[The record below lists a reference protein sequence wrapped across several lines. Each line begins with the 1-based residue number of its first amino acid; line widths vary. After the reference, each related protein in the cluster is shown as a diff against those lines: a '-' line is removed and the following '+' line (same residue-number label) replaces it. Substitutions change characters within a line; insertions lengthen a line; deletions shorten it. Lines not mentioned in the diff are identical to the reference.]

1 MKNKIFFLLTVCVC
15 GCMSMFGQT
24 GNIASTGCN
33 LLPVPQW
40 EEGYATITG
49 KTINYDAT
57 KDDNPNAQIYP
68 RSSFGRYVDQK
79 HGTVPVDSSGNYN
92 VKVKLYQTHQPC
104 FIEIPGY
111 YGLMYLSPGDIINV
125 SVDYA
130 GRWANGHQ
138 GNEGSVMFEGGL
150 DSELNNMLATNAG
163 HNVIWNTFG
172 NRKGFNKEYSDN
184 AAFVDAV
191 MAHRAEQ
198 YAHVDTLPFTDRM
211 KHLLKLNIDCNATEA
226 QLMATIYQIVKPD
239 TTYYSFIRDLGVD
252 NKMLRWASNYDGV
265 ISYCSHLFLNDD
277 NGRKVAQMDADILES
292 LLDRGKL
299 NSAETELVQEMLK
312 FNIDRLPEDV
322 LKDRRERFSRRIE
335 WLCDSLLINGSIKED
350 AVKLQAMFADDNIR
364 DARKISNGYLNFVSA
379 IEKIYGIPMQ
389 SYYAEL
395 YNDDFNRQTTDFF
408 AANSEAWNALYKKH
422 SADLTLISKR
432 HDMAENIKRFTDVT
446 GINDDEIRQNMI
458 ISTYSVILSNG
469 TLLPD
474 AVFEEDIKDY
484 SPVAVSFL
492 TEQNNVLKRVLA
504 KAVSNVSQMSPDD
517 DGDKIILNLV
527 EKHKGKMIFIDIWN
541 TWCGACLAAMA
552 NHEQEKGDY
561 TDKVAFVYLA
571 DETSPEAL
579 WNERIKAFTGDHYR
593 LPLDQHQSLMQRF
606 NFQGYPSYIIISS
619 NGDIVSTTNHIHSLS
634 ELDEWLK

>member
-1 MKNKIFFLLTVCVC
+1 
-15 GCMSMFGQT
+15 
-24 GNIASTGCN
+24 
-33 LLPVPQW
+33 
-40 EEGYATITG
+40 
-49 KTINYDAT
+49 
-57 KDDNPNAQIYP
+57 
-68 RSSFGRYVDQK
+68 
-79 HGTVPVDSSGNYN
+79 
-92 VKVKLYQTHQPC
+92 
-104 FIEIPGY
+104 
-111 YGLMYLSPGDIINV
+111 MYLSPGENV
-125 SVDYA
+125 NITVDYA

-138 GNEGSVMFEGGL
+138 GNDGTVLFTGGA
-150 DSELNNMLATNAG
+150 DSDINNMLATNTG
-163 HNVIWNTFG
+163 HNVIWNSFG
-172 NRKGFNKEYSDN
+172 KNGAYYKKYADN
-184 AAFVDAV
+184 SAFVDAV
-191 MAHRAEQ
+191 MAHRTSQ
-198 YAHVDTLPFTDRM
+198 YAHVDTLPYTDRI
-211 KHLLKLNIDCNATEA
+211 KQLLRLNIDCDAVEA

-239 TTYYSFIRDLGVD
+239 TAYYSFIRDLGVD
-252 NKMLRWASNYDGV
+252 NHMLRWASDYDGV
-265 ISYCSHLFLNDD
+265 ISYCSHLLLNDD

-335 WLCDSLLINGSIKED
+335 WLCDSLLIKGSIKED

-395 YNDDFNRQTTDFF
+395 YNDDFNRQITDFF

-422 SADLTLISKR
+422 SADFTLISKR

-469 TLLPD
+469 ALLPD
-474 AVFEEDIKDY
+474 AVFEEDIKDF

-541 TWCGACLAAMA
+541 TWCGACLVAMA